1 MKFRRLDATFGK
13 LDHSTLIFSEG
24 LNIIEAP
31 NESGKSTML
40 AFLRA
45 MLYGLPTRERGAL
58 ADKNRYAPWSLT
70 PMHGVLA
77 LSCRMGD
84 ITLQR
89 DTARSNSPMGRFSAV
104 YTGSGEPVEGL
115 SASSCGEQLLG
126 VPGGVFER
134 SAFIRQNNLIIDQ
147 DAELERRIAAL
158 ITTGEE
164 GRSCTE
170 ALSVLKKQL
179 NARKY
184 NKSGRIPALE
194 AEIAALERA
203 QGELDELSARKNAA
217 EADLA
222 ALEAEERALDAQ
234 LRTHDLCDV
243 LDAHRVFMEAQAA
256 AQNAEAEAE
265 RFRQGIAD
273 RGTPSRETL
282 EQGRV
287 LFGTLAERKAAV
299 EQAEARR
306 AEAEKALEAF
316 EAAPPRRRSFLPYI
330 IVAALSFGL
339 FLFLPSLSGSA
350 AWIGRLISAAALLML
365 LGADGISLYKNYKV
379 CSDRSEALERA
390 HQEASSDAAAQQ
402 NLYLSILRELLALI
416 PVSDT
421 ARIPAY
427 IDAAFAQYSRADDLA
442 QRARE
447 ARLRCEM
454 LAGQEQPAA
463 PNEPLQ
469 RPIRSRAELQASLR
483 ELQARR
489 REAQSICDYTNG
501 RLRAIGDAPALVSEL
516 SGKRAALAQAQSE
529 YNALLLAMD
538 TLQTSNAALQSRFSP
553 ALSRRAAELFSR
565 LTGGA
570 YDRVLLDRSFSALTG
585 ASGESVSRSA
595 AFLSLGALDQLYLA
609 VRLAI
614 CETVLPAD
622 DPIPLVLDD
631 ALVRFD
637 DARCRAALDLL
648 YEESHTRQILLFTC
662 QHREAACLAGR
673 PGVAVLTL

>member
-13 LDHSTLIFSEG
+13 LDHSTLTFSEG

-70 PMHGVLA
+70 PMRGVLE

-89 DTARSNSPMGRFSAV
+89 DTARSSSPMGRFSAV

-134 SAFIRQNNLIIDQ
+134 SAFIRQNSLVIDQ

-170 ALSVLKKQL
+170 ALSALKKQL

-203 QGELDELSARKNAA
+203 QDEWNELSARKSAA

-222 ALEAEERALDAQ
+222 ALEAEERTLDAQ
-234 LRTHDLCDV
+234 LRAHDLCDA
-243 LDAHRVFMEAQAA
+243 LEAHRAFIEAQAA
-256 AQNAEAEAE
+256 AQSAEAEAQ
-265 RFRQGIAD
+265 RFRQEIAN
-273 RGTPSRETL
+273 RGTPSREAL
-282 EQGRV
+282 EQGRA
-287 LFGTLAERKAAV
+287 LYGALTERKAEA

-330 IVAALSFGL
+330 IIAALSFGF
-339 FLFLPSLSGSA
+339 FLFSPSFSGSA
-350 AWIGRLISAAALLML
+350 AWIGQLISTAALLML
-365 LGADGISLYKNYKV
+365 LGAEGVRLYKNHKV
-379 CSDRSEALERA
+379 CSERLEALEHA
-390 HQEASSDAAAQQ
+390 LQKASSDAAAQQ

-416 PVSDT
+416 PVPDV
-421 ARIPAY
+421 ARIPAC
-427 IDAAFAQYSRADDLA
+427 IDAAFAQYSQADALA

-454 LAGQEQPAA
+454 LAGQPQPAV
-463 PNEPLQ
+463 PDEPPE
-469 RPIRSRAELQASLR
+469 RPVRSRAELQASLR
-483 ELQARR
+483 GLQARR
-489 REAQSICDYTNG
+489 REAQSICDYTSG
-501 RLRAIGDAPALVSEL
+501 RLRAIGDAPSLTSEL

-529 YNALLLAMD
+529 YDALLLAID
-538 TLQTSNAALQSRFSP
+538 ALQTSNAALQSRFSP
-553 ALSRRAAELFSR
+553 ALSRRAAALFSR

-585 ASGESVSRSA
+585 ASGEGVSRSA

-614 CETVLPAD
+614 CEAVLPAD

-662 QHREAACLAGR
+662 QRREAACLAGR
-673 PGVAVLTL
+673 PGIAVLSL